1 MAIARDDKRN
11 DLLEAGIDLVS
22 ERPFSRITMDDIA
35 RRSGVTKPMVYY
47 YFGSKEGFYRE
58 LARYVIS
65 VTRKFLSEG
74 LRIDCSLRESLE
86 HFVRMRLDFA
96 RRNPRFTRAIHTLFT
111 DENVGEYIADIVEEF
126 QKFMEIW
133 DPLFDKAI
141 DNGEIKPDTNRILV
155 LDMIHA
161 TITHIILHMTMGS
174 KLPSDHLPAPEELI
188 DLLYRGIQSDGRSV
202 E

>member
-1 MAIARDDKRN
+1 MAVTRDDKRS

-65 VTRKFLSEG
+65 VARKFMIEEL
-74 LRIDCSLRESLE
+74 LTDCTLRESLE
-86 HFVRMRLDFA
+86 NLVRIRLDFA
-96 RRNPRFTRAIHTLFT
+96 RNNPRFTKAIHTLFT

-126 QKFMEIW
+126 QKFMKIW

-161 TITHIILHMTMGS
+161 TITHIILHMTIGR
-174 KLPSDHLPAPEELI
+174 KLPSEHLPSPEELI
-188 DLLYRGIQSDGRSV
+188 DLLYRGIESDGRSI

>member
-1 MAIARDDKRN
+1 MAVARDDKRS

-58 LARYVIS
+58 LARYVII
-65 VTRKFLSEG
+65 VVRKFMSEELST
-74 LRIDCSLRESLE
+74 DCTLRESLE
-86 HFVRMRLDFA
+86 SLVRMRLNFA
-96 RRNPRFTRAIHTLFT
+96 KNNPRFTKAIHTLFT

-126 QKFMEIW
+126 QKFMIIW
-133 DPLFDKAI
+133 DPLFDKAVA
-141 DNGEIKPDTNRILV
+141 NGEIRPDTNRLLV
-155 LDMIHA
+155 LDMINA
-161 TITHIILHMTMGS
+161 TLTHIILHMTMGP
-174 KLPSDHLPAPEELI
+174 KLPSKHLPAPEELI
-188 DLLYRGIQSDGRSV
+188 DLLYRGIQYDGRSV